1 MHINPVQGNSNQ
13 QQKIQESFLK
23 QQRKY
28 ERILFLV
35 YFSLFLS
42 SIRRFSFFQIR
53 VRNWVKWMM
62 QNSYKCSNIE
72 YFNFLG
78 FVTNLIFKL
87 WRFQVCPPCLI
98 CFLCAPFSYSCYIC
112 FPQLCQF
119 FFYHVNMFFL
129 LGFYLILS
137 VCLFC
142 FLVFKYPTYLL
153 LPLQKT
159 SFLISFRIYLCIT
172 RILCLFSIR
181 SSFIAAF
188 SSHISSLNSSNG
200 PTSPIH
206 PHYSG
211 FHALKSLHTYTQ
223 IRVQT
228 YMYIYM

>member
-1 MHINPVQGNSNQ
+1 MNISIFWDLWQ
-13 QQKIQESFLK
+13 IW
-23 QQRKY
+23 
-28 ERILFLV
+28 
-35 YFSLFLS
+35 FLS
-42 SIRRFSFFQIR
+42 SGVFKFVHHVWFAFYVRHFHILVTFASLNFASFFFTTWICFFFLAFIWFYQF
-53 VRNWVKWMM
+53 V
-62 QNSYKCSNIE
+62 CSAFLYLNI
-72 YFNFLG
+72 
-78 FVTNLIFKL
+78 
-87 WRFQVCPPCLI
+87 QLI
-98 CFLCAPFSYSCYIC
+98 CC
-112 FPQLCQF
+112 FP
-119 FFYHVNMFFL
+119 Y
-129 LGFYLILS
+129 
-137 VCLFC
+137 
-142 FLVFKYPTYLL
+142 K
-153 LPLQKT
+153 KT